1 MTTSLTKG
9 QNGSITA
16 SDVVVSLELTTP
28 ADLSA
33 LLVKADGKVR
43 SDADFVFF
51 NQPSGPGVRLVPGSP
66 GQAASLAVS
75 LGAIPADIEQVRA
88 VITLDDASSTFGRF
102 APPTARVSDATGVLY
117 EYRIEGLSSESIV
130 IALELYRRQGAWKV
144 RAVGQGYAG
153 GFAALVTDHGVSVDD
168 APAAPAPAPV
178 PTPAPAPQQQYTQPA
193 PPPPAPAQQPYGGPA
208 PEPQYAQAPPPQ
220 PYGQGAPA
228 QQYGQAQPP
237 AAPPAEV
244 SLTKNRPVSLVKGQR
259 VTLRKDG
266 GVALTFLRMGLG
278 WDPVEKRGLFGN
290 RTADVDLDASA
301 VLFADHNIVDVA
313 YYGQLTSK
321 DGSIQHQGDNLTG
334 EGAGD
339 DEVVLVDLTRVP
351 PHVNTLMFIV
361 TSYKGHTFEQV
372 RNAFCRLVDGTTN
385 AELARYTLQGGMP
398 FTGMVMAKV
407 YRQGP
412 EWKLQAI
419 GEGIQ
424 AKHPGEAAPQ
434 LGRFLAT

>member
-168 APAAPAPAPV
+168 APAAPAPA
-178 PTPAPAPQQQYTQPA
+178 
-193 PPPPAPAQQPYGGPA
+193 
-208 PEPQYAQAPPPQ
+208 
-220 PYGQGAPA
+220 
-228 QQYGQAQPP
+228 
-237 AAPPAEV
+237 
-244 SLTKNRPVSLVKGQR
+244 
-259 VTLRKDG
+259 
-266 GVALTFLRMGLG
+266 
-278 WDPVEKRGLFGN
+278 
-290 RTADVDLDASA
+290 
-301 VLFADHNIVDVA
+301 
-313 YYGQLTSK
+313 
-321 DGSIQHQGDNLTG
+321 
-334 EGAGD
+334 
-339 DEVVLVDLTRVP
+339 
-351 PHVNTLMFIV
+351 
-361 TSYKGHTFEQV
+361 
-372 RNAFCRLVDGTTN
+372 
-385 AELARYTLQGGMP
+385 
-398 FTGMVMAKV
+398 
-407 YRQGP
+407 
-412 EWKLQAI
+412 
-419 GEGIQ
+419 
-424 AKHPGEAAPQ
+424 
-434 LGRFLAT
+434 